1 MNAGAFK
8 EKIWL
13 QKCTI
18 TADGLGN
25 KKEDWKDHRRLYG
38 YANGLSGREYWE
50 AAGVQAEHTINFIFR
65 WHPWMDGL
73 NTKEYRLLFRGG
85 VYNITSI
92 DNIQFRNQLV
102 KIRAVSEDGK

>member
-18 TADGLGN
+18 TADSLGN

-73 NTKEYRLLFRGG
+73 NTKEYRLMFRGG

-102 KIRAVSEDGK
+102 KIRAVSKDGE